1 MYLHGLWELQVKTLT
16 GIQTTVLVNADD
28 KIASVK
34 EKIQAKIGIR
44 TGVQRLAGYGLEL
57 EDER

>member
-16 GIQTTVLVNADD
+16 GIQTTVMVNADD

-34 EKIQAKIGIR
+34 EKIQEKIGIR
-44 TGVQRLAGYGLEL
+44 TGVQRLAGHGQEL